1 MAGGKRIGASS
12 DAGDEVRALRSY
24 DPGAPSES
32 EMQVV
37 SGTDAAAGR
46 IYRSQMQTAGLAF
59 FADFSRHLREIQSDC
74 EASAAMIEEMH
85 ALDDEIASALRH
97 MEVPV
102 DAPASSEASE
112 SSSTGGGK
120 TSW

>member
-24 DPGAPSES
+24 DPGTPSES
-32 EMQVV
+32 DMQVV

-46 IYRSQMQTAGLAF
+46 AYRSQMRTAGLAF
-59 FADFSRHLREIQSDC
+59 FADFSRQLREIQADC
-74 EASAAMIEEMH
+74 EASAGIIEELH
-85 ALDDEIASALRH
+85 ELDEEIASALRQ
-97 MEVPV
+97 MEIPA
-102 DAPASSEASE
+102 DTSPAGPASGP
-112 SSSTGGGK
+112 SSTGGGK